1 MKSQSGC
8 FSWENLPKPDPNWKD
23 TFPLS
28 LKTFNDENLK
38 EKQKCLTQEEMKT
51 LVGEALL

>member
-38 EKQKCLTQEEMKT
+38 EKQKCVTQEEMKNS
-51 LVGEALL
+51 VGEALL